1 MTENPSSTEPVKTPE
16 PEKNSEPVKTP
27 ESEPEI
33 PTLFPR
39 WLSGLGRFALEIV
52 EVVVFSLVIILP
64 IRYFLIQPFYV
75 HGASMEPNFQNN
87 EYLIVDELSQHY
99 RPIQRGEVIVLRYP
113 LDVSQHFIKRVVG
126 LPGETLVVKDG
137 YITIREPGATEAKVL
152 DESAYLPL
160 GTLTAGDQTITLAP
174 DEYFVMGDN
183 RGASLD
189 SRSFGPLPRADIVG
203 SVWIRGWPPGRF
215 TTFESDKPK
224 HS

>member
-1 MTENPSSTEPVKTPE
+1 MPETSNPSEPENKTPE
-16 PEKNSEPVKTP
+16 PAP
-27 ESEPEI
+27 EVPK
-33 PTLFPR
+33 LFPR
-39 WLSGLGRFALEIV
+39 WLSGLGRFSLEIA
-52 EVVVFSLVIILP
+52 EVVVFSLAIILP

-87 EYLIVDELSQHY
+87 EYLIVDELSYRY
-99 RPIQRGEVIVLRYP
+99 RPVQRGEVIVLRYP
-113 LDVSQHFIKRVVG
+113 LDTRQHFIKRVIG
-126 LPGETLVVKDG
+126 LPGETVIVKDG
-137 YITIREPGATEAKVL
+137 YISIREPGAAEPHIL

-160 GTLTAGDQTITLAP
+160 GTMTAGNQTITLAA

-203 SVWIRGWPPGRF
+203 DVWIRGWPPTRF
-215 TTFESDKPK
+215 TMFQSDNPK